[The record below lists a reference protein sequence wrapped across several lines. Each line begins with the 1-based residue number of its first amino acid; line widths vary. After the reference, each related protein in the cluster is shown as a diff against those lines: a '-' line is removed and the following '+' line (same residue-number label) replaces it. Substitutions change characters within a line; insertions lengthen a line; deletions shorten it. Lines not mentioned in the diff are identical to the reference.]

1 MKNLFFP
8 SLILSTLAGLGIA
21 WVDSRPNWDDTG
33 IAAGAILLCGI
44 FFGYLAGRKPWLIA
58 LAVSIWT
65 PVSGILFSQNFGSL
79 IALIPGFLD
88 FWVLTLVTWP
98 EKKSF
103 DRFALLPFPIQFE
116 INKFDR

>member
-33 IAAGAILLCGI
+33 ITAGAILLSGI

-58 LAVSIWT
+58 LAVSIWI
-65 PVSGILFSQNFGSL
+65 PISGIVFSQNFGSL
-79 IALIPGFLD
+79 IALTPGFLGAYIGY
-88 FWVLTLVTWP
+88 LAR
-98 EKKSF
+98 KKVF
-103 DRFALLPFPIQFE
+103 
-116 INKFDR
+116 